1 MPSSFLTRRAI
12 RLIITFFIV
21 IVLNFLLPRLMPGDP
36 IAILVKQSGLPDSA
50 IQQLRE
56 QFKLDKP
63 LWDQFVAYLINL
75 FKGNWGYSYRYYPST
90 VKDLIFQRLPW
101 TLLLLGTSSITVFLF
116 GVIQGFIAGWRHG
129 TKTDTAITLVA
140 VLVYAIPY
148 YWLALMLQYLFG
160 YKLRWLPTSQALTF
174 GATYHSFFD
183 YALDVARHL
192 VLPVLAITL
201 TAYAAYTLVTR
212 NTMIDVLGE
221 DFIVT
226 AKAKGLPERKVMWHA
241 ARNSLLPPVTMLAIR
256 FGHIVGGAVFTETVF
271 SYPGVGLLIYES
283 IIYKDY
289 PVLGGAFFILAVTV
303 IIANFIADLL
313 YAWLDPRVR
322 YK

>member
-1 MPSSFLTRRAI
+1 MPSSFLVRRSI
-12 RLIITFFIV
+12 RLIITFFIIV
-21 IVLNFLLPRLMPGDP
+21 ILDFLLPRLMPGNP
-36 IAILVKQSGLPDSA
+36 VAILVKQSGLPDSA
-50 IQQLRE
+50 IQQLTK
-56 QFKLDKP
+56 QFELDKP
-63 LWDQFVAYLINL
+63 LYDQFIAYIVNL
-75 FKGNWGYSYRYYPST
+75 FKGNWGYSYRYYPT
-90 VKDLIFQRLPW
+90 PVKDLIFQRLPW

-116 GVIQGFIAGWRHG
+116 GVFQGFLAGWRHG
-129 TKTDTAITLVA
+129 TKTDSTITLVA

-148 YWLALMLQYLFG
+148 YWLALVLQYFFG
-160 YKLRWLPTSQALTF
+160 YKLKWLPTSQALTF
-174 GATYHSFFD
+174 GAVYHNFLD

-192 VLPVLAITL
+192 VLPVTAITL

-241 ARNSLLPPVTMLAIR
+241 ARNAMLPPVTMLAIR
-256 FGHIVGGAVFTETVF
+256 LGHMVGGAVFTETVF

-289 PVLGGAFFILAVTV
+289 PVLNAAFFILAITV

-322 YK
+322 YR